1 MSMTSEKKTTNVTQS
16 APSRF
21 RTLLGAPLVIPA
33 LMFSAL
39 FVTTVHA
46 GTLLDPLPENSSTL
60 FGYSV
65 AVVGDLDN
73 DGVPDLAV
81 GVPFQD
87 GDFDGAPGFG
97 PPQNVGKVFLVSG
110 KTLGVIRQL
119 NDPEFQMVQDQKF
132 GGQFGFS
139 VAAVEDINGDGVSDI
154 LVGVPHHIQN
164 PKTNRAEINAR
175 RAFVFSGKD
184 GTLLL
189 TLDDPTPQE
198 GGRLGY
204 AVAGLGDVNGDG
216 VPDLLVGVPGK
227 DTPGVDDSQ
236 VGIAYIFSGKDGS
249 LIRSLDYPSPGSA
262 DAGANFGAAVANAG
276 SIGSVASNILIGA
289 PRRSRAFVFNGA
301 TGALI
306 LTIPSPV
313 TETLPSFGFAVAAG
327 KDLNGDGSR
336 DFAVGAPLLN
346 GLRGEAFI
354 FNGSDGS
361 LQRTL
366 DSPDPQAFAKF
377 GASILLSADVSGDVG
392 THILVGA
399 PDQDVTQSGNVLLNA
414 GEAFIFKGAD
424 GTLFKSI
431 TSNAPQAFA
440 GFGYSL
446 GTANFGGGIQPVVG
460 VPFQNADLVNSHGDL
475 QTHLEIGQIE
485 LP

>member
-164 PKTNRAEINAR
+164 PKTNQAEINAG

-198 GGRLGY
+198 GGRLGF

-227 DTPGVDDSQ
+227 DTPGVADSQ
-236 VGIAYIFSGKDGS
+236 VGTAYIFSGKDGS
-249 LIRSLDYPSPGSA
+249 LIRSLDFPSPGPA

-276 SIGSVASNILIGA
+276 DINNDGMSDVLIGA

-306 LTIPSPV
+306 FTIPSPV
-313 TETLPSFGFAVAAG
+313 VEKLPSFGSAVAAG
-327 KDLNGDGSR
+327 KDLNGDGTP

-346 GLRGEAFI
+346 NLHGAVFI
-354 FNGSDGS
+354 FNGTDET

-366 DSPDPQAFAKF
+366 RSPDRQAFAKF
-377 GASILLSADVSGDVG
+377 GASILLSADVSGDG
-392 THILVGA
+392 RPDILVGA
-399 PDQDVTQSGNVLLNA
+399 PDQDVNGLLNA
-414 GEAFIFKGAD
+414 GKVFIFKGAS
-424 GTLFKSI
+424 GKLFKRV
-431 TSNAPQAFA
+431 TSAMPQAFA

-446 GTANFGGGIQPVVG
+446 GTADFGGGIQPVVG
-460 VPFQNADLVNSHGDL
+460 VPFQNADLVDPHGDVV
-475 QTHLEIGQIE
+475 THLQIGQIE